1 MLEMLVGAGLISL
14 ASLTFAG
21 ASKMALR
28 MMVQAQDDL
37 RVSRDA
43 ENALATWKDLQTDHR
58 AGSAEIEILAPQP
71 GQPQG
76 LVRLRVHVP
85 GIQGPLSWETERRV
99 SP

>member
-28 MMVQAQDDL
+28 MMVQAQDDI
-37 RVSRDA
+37 RASRDA
-43 ENALATWKDLQTDHR
+43 ENALATWTDLETKHVGGL
-58 AGSAEIEILAPQP
+58 AKIEILAPQP
-71 GQPQG
+71 GQPQS
-76 LVRLRVHVP
+76 LVRIRVRVP

>member
-1 MLEMLVGAGLISL
+1 MLVGAGLISL

-28 MMVQAQDDL
+28 MMVRAEDDL
-37 RVSRDA
+37 RASRDA
-43 ENALATWKDLQTDHR
+43 ENALAVWPQLQAKHVGGL
-58 AGSAEIEILAPQP
+58 AQIEVLTPQP
-71 GQPQG
+71 GQAQG
-76 LVRLRVHVP
+76 LVRIRVRVP